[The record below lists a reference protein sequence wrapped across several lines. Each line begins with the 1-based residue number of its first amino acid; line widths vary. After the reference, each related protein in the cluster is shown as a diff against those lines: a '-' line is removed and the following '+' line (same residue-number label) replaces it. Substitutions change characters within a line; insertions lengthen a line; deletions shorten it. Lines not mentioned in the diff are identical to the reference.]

1 MKPYQIVLIVLAV
14 LIVLGVAII
23 PAINRRQLKK
33 MPIDQQIRILMQ
45 QANKLIYWKNIS
57 EGTKGTLVYIKDK
70 RKILTFPWILVDG
83 AMLCTRK
90 NPFEKWDYPEEQ
102 EPLTSDELAQL
113 KDEIEKYNKKT
124 PVKILFQ
131 MPCFYILSKILNTA
145 ADIASHIAE
154 NGRQICPIMFKGAP
168 E

>member
-57 EGTKGTLVYIKDK
+57 EGTKGTLVYIKNK

-83 AMLCTRK
+83 AILCTRK

-131 MPCFYILSKILNTA
+131 KDTNE
-145 ADIASHIAE
+145 D
-154 NGRQICPIMFKGAP
+154 
-168 E
+168 